1 MTTCSRSR
9 CSRKLSY
16 APSHA
21 IIVASAAYGDFFN
34 CFDGDFRSM
43 RSNGKQKIMGKIT
56 GGHLVQAD
64 ETKARKKGASG
75 YIWVFTN
82 SHEVVYRYSES
93 READILH
100 TIMREFQGVL
110 VSDFYAAYDSIECQ
124 QQKCL
129 HTSLRDLNNAVLEQ
143 PSTKS

>member
-64 ETKARKKGASG
+64 ETKARKRVRQVTYGCSKTHMKS
-75 YIWVFTN
+75 FTG
-82 SHEVVYRYSES
+82 
-93 READILH
+93 ILN
-100 TIMREFQGVL
+100 RVRR
-110 VSDFYAAYDSIECQ
+110 
-124 QQKCL
+124 
-129 HTSLRDLNNAVLEQ
+129 TSFTQ
-143 PSTKS
+143 